1 MNYEI
6 SEFNSEITNAP
17 LFLKQGVADRRC
29 LSWLITHWHGAKLRE
44 AYLWVAV
51 HPLLPTPTRLW
62 GSPVFIQVQGCAML
76 SPTVEALGSVTY
88 YTMFPIPANRK
99 LPIQTSGSCIGS
111 FVWLLLRARPH
122 LRAEAGYRIDLPG
135 LGNYRITRWL
145 PF

>member
-6 SEFNSEITNAP
+6 SEFNSAFANAP

-62 GSPVFIQVQGCAML
+62 GSPVVIQVQGCACHKQRRWAVIVTKSLVRLHNYYIMETPYTDKRVMYRVFRL
-76 SPTVEALGSVTY
+76 YPT
-88 YTMFPIPANRK
+88 
-99 LPIQTSGSCIGS
+99 Q
-111 FVWLLLRARPH
+111 
-122 LRAEAGYRIDLPG
+122 G
-135 LGNYRITRWL
+135 LC
-145 PF
+145 PV